1 MDILKQ
7 LNWRY
12 ATKQF
17 DQNKKLNEEQLST
30 LLKSINLAPTSFG
43 LQPFQ
48 VIVVE
53 DLKIREK
60 LKEVS
65 FMQNQITEAS
75 HLIIFAVKDDISDLH
90 VDEFIERISKTTGA
104 KTEDL
109 AEYEAM
115 MKGKI
120 NRLGKEKSFIWASK
134 QCYIGLSFLLF
145 TAAQLGIDSC
155 PMEGFE
161 PDKVD
166 EILGLKDKKLR
177 SVVMAPVGFRSASDK
192 YQHIPKVRAS
202 LQDFVIKI

>member
-104 KTEDL
+104 S
-109 AEYEAM
+109 Y
-115 MKGKI
+115 
-120 NRLGKEKSFIWASK
+120 N
-134 QCYIGLSFLLF
+134 
-145 TAAQLGIDSC
+145 
-155 PMEGFE
+155 
-161 PDKVD
+161 
-166 EILGLKDKKLR
+166 
-177 SVVMAPVGFRSASDK
+177 
-192 YQHIPKVRAS
+192 
-202 LQDFVIKI
+202 FV